1 MEFSTETTPTQ
12 VLLLGEIA
20 TTVLVYLGV
29 RAIRKNA
36 VHRHRLLM
44 LWSLGLNLVLLA
56 SFLVVDAIRASN
68 TIERGLTAPL
78 YVFIPMLVIHL
89 SIAIT
94 ALTLAIMAWRIGRQ
108 GVMRDAE
115 GRVTDLSPEVRV
127 KHRRIAKYYPNLWYA
142 TLVTGLFLYAA
153 LYLRF

>member
-1 MEFSTETTPTQ
+1 MEFSSETTPTQ
-12 VLLLGEIA
+12 VLLVGEIA

-29 RAIRKNA
+29 RAIRRNA

-68 TIERGLTAPL
+68 TIERGLTTPL

-89 SIAIT
+89 GIAIT
-94 ALTLAIMAWRIGRQ
+94 ALTLAIMAWRIGRK
-108 GVMRDAE
+108 GVIRDAE
-115 GRVTDLSPEVRV
+115 NHVIDLAPEIRI
-127 KHRRIAKYYPNLWYA
+127 KHRRIAKYYPSLWYA
-142 TLVTGLFLYAA
+142 TLATGLLLYAA